1 MERNDHQSK
10 INMHIVRGCLVVP
23 IQTEL
28 YDEVLIRIQKD
39 ILEKVKETGL
49 KKVIIDLSGVNIIDS
64 FFIQTISNV
73 ARMISLL
80 GATTTLTGL
89 APGAVA
95 SMIDLGLEL
104 ADVHIARTLELGFN
118 FLESA

>member
-39 ILEKVKETGL
+39 ILEKQ
-49 KKVIIDLSGVNIIDS
+49 
-64 FFIQTISNV
+64 FQ
-73 ARMISLL
+73 M
-80 GATTTLTGL
+80 
-89 APGAVA
+89 
-95 SMIDLGLEL
+95 
-104 ADVHIARTLELGFN
+104 
-118 FLESA
+118 